1 MDTRAAQ
8 PGGGLPLW
16 VLAPDARPQEDAAP
30 LEAAPDQSW
39 TAPASAPQ
47 PQEEALAWSL
57 PADER
62 AQQAP
67 VARASGIPPAP
78 VAPAPPVSVDQ
89 TAAIYAD
96 PRFQQMTDR
105 MEKGEWSA
113 VMPLLQTLQK
123 QYAGAPLWEPLL
135 NEAQLR
141 LSLTAAWEGKIKGRR
156 LSVPQARLAR
166 RSFPYLLLSILILCG
181 WLFYGAFVATSR
193 ATVAMSRA
201 NQALVAAAR
210 DQFQSSQFAD
220 AMYLYDRVLQ
230 SEPDNQTALQGR
242 ADAKQ
247 QLSLAT
253 WYDLALQVAQAGNVR
268 RALVM
273 LATIQQES
281 PTFRDVDAQIKRMQG
296 LTQTQA
302 LFAGAEAAYQAQNW
316 LDAVRLY
323 EAVRAQSADYQAAVV
338 SQHAAQAYL
347 QAAQTIVSRRPV
359 NITDPELA
367 RTYFRKAGDA
377 DRAAAD
383 AGLAQIDAFTQ
394 GQRAQQAGNTSQ
406 AISLWQGI
414 YAARSDYLGG
424 YLADQLYRA
433 YLDQGAK
440 ALAEKRP
447 ADALSSY
454 QAAAALPVHDTSAA
468 QAKVLELSPVAAAR

>member
-1 MDTRAAQ
+1 MTSGAESLYLNGGANLETDGHRDDGQSQDVWQREDARRAVPPSPTGSPLGPVAWGEGTPVTSWAPARDSSGEPLWAQSLTRHRQSDRMDTRVRSL
-8 PGGGLPLW
+8 GGASPYGCSRLTRAHRRTPRRWRRPQTNLGQRRPAPPSPRRRLCRGLCLRMNAPSGLPPRGLRGSR
-16 VLAPDARPQEDAAP
+16 RP
-30 LEAAPDQSW
+30 
-39 TAPASAPQ
+39 
-47 PQEEALAWSL
+47 
-57 PADER
+57 R
-62 AQQAP
+62 
-67 VARASGIPPAP
+67 PPP
-78 VAPAPPVSVDQ
+78 PPVSVAE

-105 MEKGEWSA
+105 MEKGEWPA

-156 LSVPQARLAR
+156 LSVPQARMVR
-166 RSFPYLLLSILILCG
+166 RAFPYLLLSILVLCG
-181 WLFYGAFVATSR
+181 WLFYSAFVAPSR

-253 WYDLALQVAQAGNVR
+253 WYDLALQVAQTGNVR

-281 PTFRDVDAQIKRMQG
+281 PTFPTM
-296 LTQTQA
+296 
-302 LFAGAEAAYQAQNW
+302 W
-316 LDAVRLY
+316 M
-323 EAVRAQSADYQAAVV
+323 
-338 SQHAAQAYL
+338 
-347 QAAQTIVSRRPV
+347 RRS
-359 NITDPELA
+359 NA
-367 RTYFRKAGDA
+367 CRG
-377 DRAAAD
+377 
-383 AGLAQIDAFTQ
+383 
-394 GQRAQQAGNTSQ
+394 
-406 AISLWQGI
+406 
-414 YAARSDYLGG
+414 
-424 YLADQLYRA
+424 
-433 YLDQGAK
+433 
-440 ALAEKRP
+440 
-447 ADALSSY
+447 
-454 QAAAALPVHDTSAA
+454 
-468 QAKVLELSPVAAAR
+468 